1 MANND
6 FITYN
11 EASSRLGAASASG
24 NPDDF
29 APKSVLIALGAD
41 PSRLTGYTINDYV
54 VNLDVSKPD
63 KHSNNIVESIG
74 FKSSSTSSPS
84 FSYNLTSEDGIDGNV
99 RIDVEQRLNCELFI
113 KFRDGVTFQ
122 YPSDGSALANI
133 PCNSVTGGTM
143 YLAHIPASGFQVPM
157 DGYGLLL
164 KIDNFYNSGTYVPA
178 STRVSLITSAG
189 PVSVSL
195 TIRFIFA
202 IPAIEA

>member
-74 FKSSSTSSPS
+74 FKSSSTSSSS

-122 YPSDGSALANI
+122 YPSDGSVLVDI

-143 YLAHIPASGFQVPM
+143 YLAPIPASELQVPM

-164 KIDNFYNSGTYVPA
+164 KINNFYNSGTYVPA
-178 STRVSLITSAG
+178 SNRISLITSAG

-195 TIRFIFA
+195 TIRFVFA